1 MGRVWDMG
9 SASGEYP
16 ASVALPSWKRRLREV
31 LTREMVADLV
41 TVSGGLAVAATGV
54 FAGWAN
60 LVWRLGIEDRMPQV
74 WGVAAVAGVLFV
86 ALRRYARVNGRP
98 LGDARAHVLADLKV
112 AFALLVLFLAVVY
125 LTKSN
130 DAFARGWIV
139 GWTLAA
145 AAVLFL
151 LRLAVAK
158 LVVPHLADLLAHRV
172 VVAGLP
178 AQVAA
183 LRRQFEEGAPEGVRL
198 VGAVAGED
206 PAEVAELVARRLERE
221 PVDEVILAVPITD
234 GDAVYRLC
242 DALVAVPADISVWL
256 GEGAAR
262 LARLG
267 PFELDAL
274 PRQILLRRPIRHWGR
289 IAKGVMD
296 RLGAAVLLVLLS
308 PLFLLIAIAIKLD
321 SPGPVFFR
329 QWRYGYGR
337 KPFVMWKFRSMY
349 HNCDDPRG
357 PYRQATRNDPRV
369 TRVGRWLRRTS
380 LDELPQL
387 INVLRGEMSLV
398 GPRPHPTRM
407 DDELGR
413 LVELYAGRNRVK
425 PGLTGWAQVNGYR
438 GETDVPEKLRKRVE
452 YDLDYMKNWSLALDL
467 WILWLTPWKGLAS
480 PAAY

>member
-1 MGRVWDMG
+1 MGVTSEG
-9 SASGEYP
+9 YSAR
-16 ASVALPSWKRRLREV
+16 VALPSWQRHLREV

-41 TVSGGLAVAATGV
+41 TVAGGLAVAATGV

-60 LVWRLGIEDRMPQV
+60 LVWRLGIGDRMPQV

-86 ALRRYARVNGRP
+86 ALRRYARAGERP
-98 LGDARAHVLADLKV
+98 LRDARAHLLADLRV
-112 AFALLVLFLAVVY
+112 VFALLVLFLAVVY
-125 LTKSN
+125 LTRSN

-139 GWTLAA
+139 GWVVLAVGA
-145 AAVLFL
+145 LFL

-158 LVVPHLADLLAHRV
+158 LVIPRLRDLLAHRV
-172 VVAGLP
+172 VVAGPP
-178 AQVAA
+178 AGVVALQRQ
-183 LRRQFEEGAPEGVRL
+183 LREGAPEGMRL
-198 VGAVAGED
+198 VGVAAAED
-206 PAEVAELVARRLERE
+206 PAEVATEVARRLERE
-221 PVDEVILAVPITD
+221 PVDEVILAVPVTD

-296 RLGAAVLLVLLS
+296 RVGAAVLLVLLS
-308 PLFLLIAIAIKLD
+308 PLFLLIAVAIKLD

-329 QWRYGYGR
+329 QLRYGYGR
-337 KPFVMWKFRSMY
+337 RPFVMWKFRSMY
-349 HNCDDPRG
+349 HECDDPRG

-425 PGLTGWAQVNGYR
+425 PGLTGWAQINGCR
-438 GETDVPEKLRKRVE
+438 GETDRPEKLRRRIE
-452 YDLDYMKNWSLALDL
+452 YDLEYMKNWSLALDL